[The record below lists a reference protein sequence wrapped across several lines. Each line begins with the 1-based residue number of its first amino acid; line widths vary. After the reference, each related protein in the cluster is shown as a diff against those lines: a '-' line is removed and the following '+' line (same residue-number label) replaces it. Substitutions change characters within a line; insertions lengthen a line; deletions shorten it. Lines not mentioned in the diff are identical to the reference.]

1 MEFSIISSLWF
12 LLAGLASYIILSK
25 LKHNTSNHGKLPPGP
40 SPIPIFGNLFQLG
53 TNPHKSLTEL
63 AKTYGPVMTLRLGQV
78 ITVVVS
84 SSTAAKEVFQKNDV
98 VLSNRWALEFVRAL
112 NYNENSIIWASPTAQ
127 WRFFRKISHTLIFLT
142 SGLDAGQNLREK
154 KVAEL
159 LSYVQ
164 KSSEK
169 RTAVDIGQV
178 VSITTLNLLSNTFF
192 STDLVELT
200 STATNVFEE
209 LLHTLLADAGAPNFS
224 DFFSIIKPLDLQGV
238 KRRATVTISKMVN
251 IFDSIIN
258 QRLSERKC
266 DQLQKNDVLDVLLNL
281 SEVNN
286 NELKRSHIPYIL
298 TDLFAAGSETTT
310 TTLEWAM
317 AELLRHPEKLKKAQ
331 EELEM
336 IIGKGNQV
344 KEAQLPQ
351 LTYLQS
357 IIKETLRLYPPVP
370 FLIPRKADANVELCG
385 HIVPKDAQVW
395 INSRAIGRDPSQW
408 ENPDSFEP
416 ERFLGSEVDFKG
428 QHFELLPFGAG
439 RRICPGIPLATRSLP
454 LILGSLIHSFDWD
467 LENKVNLESLNMEDR
482 FTITIKK
489 VHPLRAIPIQ
499 RLRS

>member
-1 MEFSIISSLWF
+1 M
-12 LLAGLASYIILSK
+12 
-25 LKHNTSNHGKLPPGP
+25 
-40 SPIPIFGNLFQLG
+40 
-53 TNPHKSLTEL
+53 
-63 AKTYGPVMTLRLGQV
+63 
-78 ITVVVS
+78 
-84 SSTAAKEVFQKNDV
+84 
-98 VLSNRWALEFVRAL
+98 
-112 NYNENSIIWASPTAQ
+112 
-127 WRFFRKISHTLIFLT
+127 
-142 SGLDAGQNLREK
+142 
-154 KVAEL
+154 
-159 LSYVQ
+159 
-164 KSSEK
+164 
-169 RTAVDIGQV
+169 
-178 VSITTLNLLSNTFF
+178 
-192 STDLVELT
+192 
-200 STATNVFEE
+200 
-209 LLHTLLADAGAPNFS
+209 
-224 DFFSIIKPLDLQGV
+224 
-238 KRRATVTISKMVN
+238 
-251 IFDSIIN
+251 
-258 QRLSERKC
+258 
-266 DQLQKNDVLDVLLNL
+266 
-281 SEVNN
+281 
-286 NELKRSHIPYIL
+286 
-298 TDLFAAGSETTT
+298 
-310 TTLEWAM
+310 
-317 AELLRHPEKLKKAQ
+317 
-331 EELEM
+331 EM